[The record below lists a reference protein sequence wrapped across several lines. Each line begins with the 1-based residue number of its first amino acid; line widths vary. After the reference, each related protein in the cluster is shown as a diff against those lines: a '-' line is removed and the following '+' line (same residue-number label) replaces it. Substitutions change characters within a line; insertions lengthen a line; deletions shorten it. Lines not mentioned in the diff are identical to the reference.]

1 MWWNTAVNG
10 ITARIKYL
18 RLVERISMR
27 NKIFY
32 FRVEILNGSSDNSI
46 EYLIVFEI
54 DTVRAIEK
62 LKQHTNINSAFVT
75 QLSEE
80 DFGTELSEQTTQK
93 YVWSVYKDTYN

>member
-1 MWWNTAVNG
+1 V
-10 ITARIKYL
+10 
-18 RLVERISMR
+18 R

-54 DTVRAIEK
+54 DTIRAIEK
-62 LKQHTNINSAFVT
+62 LKQHTNISSAFVT

-80 DFGTELSEQTTQK
+80 EFGTELSEQTTQK

>member
-1 MWWNTAVNG
+1 
-10 ITARIKYL
+10 
-18 RLVERISMR
+18 MR

-54 DTVRAIEK
+54 DTIRAIEK
-62 LKQHTNINSAFVT
+62 LKQHTNISSAFVT

-80 DFGTELSEQTTQK
+80 EFGTELSEQTTQK